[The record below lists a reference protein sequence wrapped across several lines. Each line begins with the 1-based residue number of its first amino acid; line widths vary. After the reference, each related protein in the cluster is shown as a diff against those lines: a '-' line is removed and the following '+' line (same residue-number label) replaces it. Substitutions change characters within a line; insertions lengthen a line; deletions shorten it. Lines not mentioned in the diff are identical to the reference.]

1 MGLRLFL
8 IRSKLFDLIAGLRQ
22 TFITNNN
29 FFIGSERFGVEIN
42 LSKVKCYNDVQYQ
55 DFIDRGSKMMLRLG
69 FFFFDE

>member
-8 IRSKLFDLIAGLRQ
+8 IRSKLFNLIAGLRQ

-55 DFIDRGSKMMLRLG
+55 DFIDRGKDDA